1 MQLMPGSV
9 KSGEGRKAC
18 CHRDL
23 GERFTA
29 FYHAAYADGEVDSKS
44 KILIG
49 MAVASAAGCYP

>member
-1 MQLMPGSV
+1 MPGSV